1 VAGKPRRHS
10 KPSIA
15 RVNGGSDVRLVAAG
29 GAADGLK
36 VRDVVHAV
44 TSAAS
49 IDGEA
54 VRDVKVLQRFA
65 FFSVPA
71 DEAERVLE
79 AVDGVQVNG
88 VALRVAPVPA

>member
-1 VAGKPRRHS
+1 
-10 KPSIA
+10 
-15 RVNGGSDVRLVAAG
+15 
-29 GAADGLK
+29 
-36 VRDVVHAV
+36 
-44 TSAAS
+44 
-49 IDGEA
+49 

-71 DEAERVLE
+71 DEADRVLE

>member
-1 VAGKPRRHS
+1 VPDRPRRHS
-10 KPSIA
+10 KP
-15 RVNGGSDVRLVAAG
+15 RVSGRNGGADVRLVAAG
-29 GAADGLK
+29 GRADGLH

-44 TSAAS
+44 TSAAR

-88 VALRVAPVPA
+88 IALRVAPVPA